1 MDVVRAL
8 AICGGAARRPA
19 LTRLGI
25 DDAALRRAVRA
36 GVLQPVRGL
45 YALPTAPP
53 DHVALLQ
60 RRQLITC
67 RSAAPFYRLWS
78 VESAGPLHVH
88 HRRGE
93 AFEGQTGRCG
103 LLLEPHPH
111 HPVAALGDV
120 LIHAL
125 RCLPLRESL
134 VMVDCAVGRGDMA
147 LEFLR
152 DRLVG
157 KRNGRARQVLDWVD
171 RGAES
176 MLETLARTSFRQAG
190 IRVEPQ
196 VHIEGV
202 GYVDLLLEGR
212 LIVELDGR
220 HHGEWAQIKK
230 DQRRNNMSVVR
241 GYSVL
246 RYYYDDVV
254 HHPARMVAEVL
265 AVLAGMNVPGQVSR
279 QAGSCVPGATNF
291 AE

>member
-1 MDVVRAL
+1 MDVLRAL

-19 LTRLGI
+19 LARLGI

-36 GVLQPVRGL
+36 GVLQPHRGI
-45 YALPTAPP
+45 YALPTAAP

-60 RRQLITC
+60 HRQLLTC
-67 RSAAPFYRLWS
+67 SSAAPFYGLWS
-78 VESAGPLHVH
+78 LEPTGPVHVQ

-93 AFEGQTGRCG
+93 AVEGQIGHSG

-111 HPVAALGDV
+111 RPVAALGDV

-125 RCLPLRESL
+125 RCLPFTEAL
-134 VMVDCAVGRGDMA
+134 VLVDCAVGRGDMTVG
-147 LEFLR
+147 FLR
-152 DRLVG
+152 ERLPG

-176 MLETLARTSFRQAG
+176 MLETLARTYFRQAG
-190 IRVEPQ
+190 ISVETQ
-196 VHIEGV
+196 VHIDGV

-220 HHGEWAQIKK
+220 HHGEWTQVKK
-230 DQRRNNMSVVR
+230 DQRRNNASVVR

-254 HHPARMVAEVL
+254 HHPERMLAEVR
-265 AVLAGMNVPGQVSR
+265 AVLAGANLV
-279 QAGSCVPGATNF
+279 
-291 AE
+291 